1 LSIASVLINAL
12 CYKFVQTIDVK
23 ENTMNDP
30 KLFGLPAR
38 QGRWLFLP
46 LGITAMLCLG
56 TVYSWSIFR
65 KPLTAALNK
74 QGITISAT
82 DTLLPFA
89 TLLVVF
95 AILMPIASRYIERYG
110 AAKVTAVGGLIVGL
124 GYFLSGFATSIPLL
138 IITYGLIAGAGI
150 GIVYGVPIAVTAK
163 WFPDRKGLAVGL
175 TVVGFGLSPLITAP
189 LAGFLIDKY
198 GIDST
203 FRIFGVA
210 FAAILGVI
218 ATQLRFPP
226 TDWQPCPGLA
236 ASPAIAESDRLL
248 SSPSFFALWICYAI
262 GTLAGLM
269 AVGIANNVGKEIV
282 GLDPSMATASVS
294 IFAIFNGAGRPL
306 FGWLTDRLKPKM
318 TAIISYV
325 MILIASIVMLNTG
338 KGQVV
343 NYFFAFG
350 LLWLSLGGWL
360 AIAPTA
366 TLLMF
371 NPANYTKNYGVVF
384 TAYGAGALLG
394 TLVAG
399 SAKDIFGSYTN
410 AFIPTAILSVL
421 GILIATFALK
431 PDAKN
436 QQVVS

>member
-1 LSIASVLINAL
+1 VLINAL
-12 CYKFVQTIDVK
+12 CYKFVQTIDIK
-23 ENTMNDP
+23 ENIMNDL

-65 KPLTAALNK
+65 KPLATAFNK
-74 QGITISAT
+74 QGTTISAT

-89 TLLVVF
+89 TLLVIF

-110 AAKVTAVGGLIVGL
+110 AAKVTAVGGMIVGL
-124 GYFLSGFATSIPLL
+124 GYFLSSFATSIPLL
-138 IITYGLIAGAGI
+138 IITYGLIAGAGV

-189 LAGFLIDKY
+189 LAGFLIDQY

-203 FRIFGVA
+203 FRILGVA

-226 TDWQPCPGLA
+226 TDWQPIPGIA

-269 AVGIANNVGKEIV
+269 AVGIASNVGKEIIE
-282 GLDPSMATASVS
+282 LDPSMATASVS
-294 IFAIFNGAGRPL
+294 IFAIFNGVGRPL

-318 TAIISYV
+318 TAIISY
-325 MILIASIVMLNTG
+325 MLILIASIVMLNTG

-343 NYFFAFG
+343 NYFFAFS

-366 TLLMF
+366 TLSMF

-410 AFIPTAILSVL
+410 AFIPTAILSVV

-436 QQVVS
+436 QQILS

>member
-1 LSIASVLINAL
+1 
-12 CYKFVQTIDVK
+12 
-23 ENTMNDP
+23 MNDI

-65 KPLTAALNK
+65 KPLTAALSK
-74 QGITISAT
+74 PGMTISAT

-110 AAKVTAVGGLIVGL
+110 ASKVTAVGGVIVGL
-124 GYFLSGFATSIPLL
+124 GYFLSSFATSIPLL
-138 IITYGLIAGAGI
+138 IVTYGLIGGAGI
-150 GIVYGVPIAVTAK
+150 GIVYGVPISVTAR
-163 WFPDRKGLAVGL
+163 WFPDLKGLTVGL

-189 LAGFLIDKY
+189 LAKFLIDTY

-203 FRIFGVA
+203 FRILGVA
-210 FAAILGVI
+210 FAVILVVI

-226 TDWQPCPGLA
+226 ADWQPNSQFT
-236 ASPAIAESDRLL
+236 ASPASSKPDHLL
-248 SSPSFFALWICYAI
+248 SSPSFFALWSCYAI

-269 AVGIANNVGKEIV
+269 AVGIATNVGKEII
-282 GLDPSMATASVS
+282 GLDSDTATASVS
-294 IFAIFNGAGRPL
+294 IFAIFNGIGRPI
-306 FGWLTDRLKPKM
+306 FGWLTDRIKPKM
-318 TAIISYV
+318 AAILSYM
-325 MILIASIVMLNTG
+325 MILVASIVMLNTG

-343 NYFFAFG
+343 NYFFAFS

-366 TLLMF
+366 TLSMF
-371 NPANYTKNYGVVF
+371 NPVNYTKNYGIVF
-384 TAYGAGALLG
+384 TAYGAGALAG

-399 SAKDIFGSYTN
+399 NAKDIFGSYTN
-410 AFIPTAILSVL
+410 AFIPTAILSIL

-431 PDAKN
+431 PDPKS
-436 QQVVS
+436 QQV

>member
-1 LSIASVLINAL
+1 
-12 CYKFVQTIDVK
+12 
-23 ENTMNDP
+23 MNDL

-46 LGITAMLCLG
+46 LGILAMLCLG

-65 KPLTAALNK
+65 KPLTEALQK
-74 QGITISAT
+74 QGMTISAT

-110 AAKVTAVGGLIVGL
+110 ATKVTAVGGTVVGL
-124 GYFLSGFATSIPLL
+124 GYFLSSFANSIPLL
-138 IITYGLIAGAGI
+138 IVTYGAIAGAGI

-163 WFPDRKGLAVGL
+163 WFPDRKGLTVGL

-189 LAGFLIDKY
+189 LAKVLIDTY
-198 GIDST
+198 GIGNT

-210 FAAILGVI
+210 FTAILLAI

-226 TDWQPCPGLA
+226 ADWQPSPQFI
-236 ASPAIAESDRLL
+236 ASPTSSKPDNLL
-248 SSPSFFALWICYAI
+248 NSPSFFALWSCYAI

-269 AVGIANNVGKEIV
+269 AIGIASNVGKEIIE
-282 GLDPSMATASVS
+282 LDANLSATSVS
-294 IFAIFNGAGRPL
+294 IFAIFNGIGRPI
-306 FGWLTDRLKPKM
+306 FGWLTDRIKPKM
-318 TAIISYV
+318 AAIVSYA
-325 MILIASIVMLNTG
+325 MILTASIVMLNTG

-343 NYFFAFG
+343 NYFFAFS

-366 TLLMF
+366 TLSMF
-371 NPANYTKNYGVVF
+371 NPVNYTKNYGIVF
-384 TAYGAGALLG
+384 TAYGAGALAG

-410 AFIPTAILSVL
+410 AFIPTAFLSIL

-436 QQVVS
+436 IDVQTTHS

>member
-1 LSIASVLINAL
+1 MTDL
-12 CYKFVQTIDVK
+12 
-23 ENTMNDP
+23 

-65 KPLTAALNK
+65 KPLTAALK
-74 QGITISAT
+74 QQGITVSAT

-95 AILMPIASRYIERYG
+95 ALLMPIASRYIERYG
-110 AAKVTAVGGLIVGL
+110 ATKVTAVGGAIVGL
-124 GYFLSGFATSIPLL
+124 GYFLSSFATSIPLL
-138 IITYGLIAGAGI
+138 VITYGLIAGAGI

-189 LAGFLIDKY
+189 LAGFLIQAY
-198 GIDST
+198 GINST

-210 FAAILGVI
+210 FTAILLAI

-226 TDWQPCPGLA
+226 ADWQPSPQFT
-236 ASPAIAESDRLL
+236 ASPAIAESDNLL

-269 AVGIANNVGKEIV
+269 AVGIAKDVGDKIIE
-282 GLDPSMATASVS
+282 LDPSTATAAVS
-294 IFAIFNGAGRPL
+294 IFAIFNGVGRPL

-325 MILIASIVMLNTG
+325 MILIASIIMLNTG
-338 KGQVV
+338 KGQVA
-343 NYFFAFG
+343 NYFFAFS

-366 TLLMF
+366 TLSMF
-371 NPANYTKNYGVVF
+371 NPANYTKNYGIVF

-410 AFIPTAILSVL
+410 AFIPTAILSIL

-431 PDAKN
+431 PDAKR
-436 QQVVS
+436 QQILS